1 MSIKGLKL
9 NKFPGIESNSLKSRK
24 FALNLLQIVMII
36 IALLFLFPAYLV
48 LINSFKDNSQ
58 IILNPLSLPASFD
71 FSNYINAWRETNFP
85 AVFLNTLLIT
95 VLSTTGIIVVSSM
108 AAYILVR
115 TRNKISWLLYL
126 FFVFNMIVPFQ
137 TIMIPLNITA
147 TSLNLKNVYGIIP
160 IYIGLLCP
168 LAVFMYH
175 GFIKTVPAQ
184 IEESAAIDGASIFQ
198 IFFQVV
204 FPILKPVHATV
215 AIINVLWI
223 WNDFL
228 LPLIIL
234 PSRSTIQLAQYI
246 FFGMFRQEFS
256 LAMASLILSASPV
269 ILFYLLMQKQ
279 IIKGVAAGAIKG

>member
-9 NKFPGIESNSLKSRK
+9 NQFPGIERNSLKSRK

-58 IILNPLSLPASFD
+58 IILNPLSLPGSLD
-71 FSNYINAWRETNFP
+71 FSNYFNAWRETNFP

>member
-9 NKFPGIESNSLKSRK
+9 NQFPGIESNSLKNRK

-58 IILNPLSLPASFD
+58 IILNPLSLPTSFD

>member
-9 NKFPGIESNSLKSRK
+9 NQFPGIESNSLKSRK

>member
-9 NKFPGIESNSLKSRK
+9 NHFPGIESNSLKSRK

-58 IILNPLSLPASFD
+58 IILNPLSLPTSFD
-71 FSNYINAWRETNFP
+71 FSNYINAWHETNFP

-115 TRNKISWLLYL
+115 TRNRISWLLYL

-198 IFFQVV
+198 IFFQIV